1 MQLAQRIA
9 PRYEQLRRR
18 ASGRN
23 RRSVSCGGRQQLRC
37 RGQRLQEHFICWRS
51 VHTRT
56 RSSRTSGRSAALQQC
71 ALRIDAT
78 ENHRSPALSPYWAE
92 LRRGT
97 LTSIKTTTRTRSWH
111 MRRRHSR
118 KISGHRLTVLL
129 SLGCRGSTKGAPE
142 RARRAKRQACRCC
155 RTVAIYTESNWDEAG
170 GVTMSSPHKVTL
182 RLILRSGLG
191 LFRHLQSRRKWQAA
205 RLA

>member
-9 PRYEQLRRR
+9 PRDEQLRWR

-37 RGQRLQEHFICWRS
+37 RGQRLQGHFICWRS

-78 ENHRSPALSPYWAE
+78 ANHRSPALSQFWAG
-92 LRRGT
+92 RRHGT
-97 LTSIKTTTRTRSWH
+97 WTWT
-111 MRRRHSR
+111 RRRTGTHARRMQRRNSR

-129 SLGCRGSTKGAPE
+129 SLGSRGSTKGAPE

-155 RTVAIYTESNWDEAG
+155 RTVETFTRPS
-170 GVTMSSPHKVTL
+170 
-182 RLILRSGLG
+182 RSAAVDPTTSRVRAAT
-191 LFRHLQSRRKWQAA
+191 RHSTRTNGRGQSRNRQSA
-205 RLA
+205 

>member
-37 RGQRLQEHFICWRS
+37 RGQRPQEHFICWRS

-56 RSSRTSGRSAALQQC
+56 RSSRTGGRSAALQQC

-142 RARRAKRQACRCC
+142 RARRAKRRACRCC
-155 RTVAIYTESNWDEAG
+155 RTVETFTRPS
-170 GVTMSSPHKVTL
+170 
-182 RLILRSGLG
+182 RSAAVDPTTSRVRAAA
-191 LFRHLQSRRKWQAA
+191 RHSTRMNGRGQSRNRQSA
-205 RLA
+205 